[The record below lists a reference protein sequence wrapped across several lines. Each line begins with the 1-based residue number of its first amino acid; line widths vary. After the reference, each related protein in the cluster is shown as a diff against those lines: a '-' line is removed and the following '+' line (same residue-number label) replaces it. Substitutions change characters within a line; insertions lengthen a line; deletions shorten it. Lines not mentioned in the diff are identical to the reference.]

1 MNIIL
6 GNIVSLIGC
15 TVMVLIGFIKDKNK
29 YVVVQTLQFLLNAL
43 SHFLLGGFGGS
54 IAALVSAARNII
66 ISKWKCTP
74 LIKILIIAV
83 QVALS
88 LPTVTANPITWIP
101 LVAAGMFT
109 WFIDTKD
116 ALWFKWVIIIT
127 LVMWVVYDIYHHNV
141 VSIWFSAFTIITN
154 GISMVK
160 IHKERKKA
168 VLE

>member
-6 GNIVSLIGC
+6 GNIVSLVGC
-15 TVMVLIGFIKDKNK
+15 IVMVLIGFIKNQNK
-29 YVVVQTLQFLLNAL
+29 YVVFQTLQFLLNAL

-66 ISKWKCTP
+66 IWKWKCTP

-83 QVALS
+83 QIALS
-88 LPTVTANPITWIP
+88 IPTITANPITWIP
-101 LVAAGMFT
+101 LIGAGLFT

-116 ALWFKWVIIIT
+116 PMLFKWIIIIT
-127 LVMWVVYDIYHHNV
+127 LIMWVVYDLYHHNV
-141 VSIWFSAFTIITN
+141 VSVWFSAFTIITN

-160 IHKERKKA
+160 IHKERKEA
-168 VLE
+168 ILE

>member
-74 LIKILIIAV
+74 FIKILIIAV

-160 IHKERKKA
+160 IHKERKEA